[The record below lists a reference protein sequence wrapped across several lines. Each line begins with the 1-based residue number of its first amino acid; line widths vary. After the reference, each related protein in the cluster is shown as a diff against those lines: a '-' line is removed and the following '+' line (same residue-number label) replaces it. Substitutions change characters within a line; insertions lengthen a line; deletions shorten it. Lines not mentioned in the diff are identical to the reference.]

1 MASLKQLEKE
11 ITREAKA
18 SEADLLRAHK
28 QLETAIKDEAKGLK
42 VRYDPLPC
50 SSLSL
55 SPLRSC
61 VG

>member
-1 MASLKQLEKE
+1 MASLKQLEKD

-42 VRYDPLPC
+42 VCYDPLSALPC
-50 SSLSL
+50 LSR
-55 SPLRSC
+55 PLRTC